1 MEVKDLLFTKTHEWI
16 KVEGNIGIVGITDYA
31 QQQLGEVVFIE
42 LPQVDK
48 EVEQF
53 SQVGTIESTK
63 AASDLYTPVSGK
75 ILEVNKNLEDQP
87 NLVNESCFQEGWIFK
102 IGLKDSKELDNLLDY
117 SQYQELIKEEE
128 H

>member
-16 KVEGNIGIVGITDYA
+16 KVEDNIGIVGITDYA

-102 IGLKDSKELDNLLDY
+102 IELKDSKELDNLLDY

>member
-53 SQVGTIESTK
+53 S
-63 AASDLYTPVSGK
+63 
-75 ILEVNKNLEDQP
+75 
-87 NLVNESCFQEGWIFK
+87 
-102 IGLKDSKELDNLLDY
+102 
-117 SQYQELIKEEE
+117 
-128 H
+128 

>member
-53 SQVGTIESTK
+53 SSVGTIESTK

-102 IGLKDSKELDNLLDY
+102 IELKDSKELDNLLDY